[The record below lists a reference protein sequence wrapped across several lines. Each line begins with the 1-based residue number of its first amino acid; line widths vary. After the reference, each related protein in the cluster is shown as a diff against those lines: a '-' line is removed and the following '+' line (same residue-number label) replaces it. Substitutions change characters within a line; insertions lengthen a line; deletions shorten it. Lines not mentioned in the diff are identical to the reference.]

1 MKRKQADWWDEHI
14 VVIST
19 SGDKKLENKINKK
32 LKDKVIKDLTIK
44 PKQEIQMSA
53 EKTKTPLT
61 PMKYLIENL
70 NDNNDFLKEYKS
82 LDNKD
87 KDELK
92 EYAKEEIDAKA
103 EAA

>member
-1 MKRKQADWWDEHI
+1 
-14 VVIST
+14 
-19 SGDKKLENKINKK
+19 
-32 LKDKVIKDLTIK
+32 
-44 PKQEIQMSA
+44 MSA
-53 EKTKTPLT
+53 EKTKTTLT

-103 EAA
+103 EAEAA

>member
-1 MKRKQADWWDEHI
+1 
-14 VVIST
+14 
-19 SGDKKLENKINKK
+19 
-32 LKDKVIKDLTIK
+32 
-44 PKQEIQMSA
+44 MSE

-70 NDNNDFLKEYKS
+70 NDNNDFLKEYKG

-87 KDELK
+87 KEELK
-92 EYAKEEIDAKA
+92 EYAKEEMDAKA